1 MFKKILLACVLSGTM
16 AYPALAQMS
25 SDDMSCADFMA
36 MDASAQMDAIHGVS
50 SGGMMAGDD
59 NMAGEDNMMADG
71 DNMAGEDNMMAGGDK
86 MAGGDNMAGEDNM
99 MAGDDNMAGE
109 VTVEAVAK
117 ACASDPKMMLHDA
130 MMQAQGN

>member
-36 MDASAQMDAIHGVS
+36 MDASAQMDAIHAMS
-50 SGGMMAGDD
+50 SGGMMA
-59 NMAGEDNMMADG
+59 EG
-71 DNMAGEDNMMAGGDK
+71 DNMAGEDNMMAGGDN
-86 MAGGDNMAGEDNM
+86 MAGDDNMMAGNDNMAGEDNM
-99 MAGDDNMAGE
+99 MAGDDTMAGE

-117 ACASDPKMMLHDA
+117 ACTGDPKMMLHDA
-130 MMQAQGN
+130 MMQAEAN